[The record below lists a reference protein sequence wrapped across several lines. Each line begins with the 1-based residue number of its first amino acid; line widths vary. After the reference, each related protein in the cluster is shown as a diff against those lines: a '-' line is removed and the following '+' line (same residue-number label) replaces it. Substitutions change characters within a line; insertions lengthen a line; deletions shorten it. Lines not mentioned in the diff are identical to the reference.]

1 MSIPNWGKKSV
12 GPIQIKNTTMARYG
26 AESATFWGVVFK
38 RAKIGGGCF
47 GYWKIQNGPSV
58 FHIDPLHGLIW
69 PRCKGQFSPKFW
81 YQNSPISVGL
91 NWPPKQ
97 YHSGLTR
104 FGPIFGA
111 KLALFILQCATEML
125 TSLTPDWAVGKSLI
139 QCWLLKALLSEVP
152 ILQWK
157 LFFMIYMKTWLQC
170 MQACILLHLVRACIL
185 LLIFRL
191 LVISFDHPFN

>member
-1 MSIPNWGKKSV
+1 
-12 GPIQIKNTTMARYG
+12 MARYG
-26 AESATFWGVVFK
+26 AESATFGGVVFK
-38 RAKIGGGCF
+38 RAKIWGGCF

-91 NWPPKQ
+91 NWPQKQ

-111 KLALFILQCATEML
+111 KLALFILQCIDNIRDNIRKHSESSSKRKSSWGMGFSQNEN
-125 TSLTPDWAVGKSLI
+125 TSHWRHTRFNIHICCSI
-139 QCWLLKALLSEVP
+139 VP
-152 ILQWK
+152 
-157 LFFMIYMKTWLQC
+157 
-170 MQACILLHLVRACIL
+170 
-185 LLIFRL
+185 
-191 LVISFDHPFN
+191 

>member
-1 MSIPNWGKKSV
+1 
-12 GPIQIKNTTMARYG
+12 MARYG
-26 AESATFWGVVFK
+26 AQSATFGGVVFK
-38 RAKIGGGCF
+38 KAKIWGGCF

-91 NWPPKQ
+91 NWPQKQ

-111 KLALFILQCATEML
+111 KLALFILQCKDLLGNLRWRRFLGDGDRTGRE
-125 TSLTPDWAVGKSLI
+125 SLELRQPSLPVKNRT
-139 QCWLLKALLSEVP
+139 LRS
-152 ILQWK
+152 QWTQK
-157 LFFMIYMKTWLQC
+157 DG
-170 MQACILLHLVRACIL
+170 A
-185 LLIFRL
+185 
-191 LVISFDHPFN
+191 FN

>member
-1 MSIPNWGKKSV
+1 
-12 GPIQIKNTTMARYG
+12 MALYG
-26 AESATFWGVVFK
+26 AESATFEGVVFK
-38 RAKIGGGCF
+38 RAKIWGGCF

-97 YHSGLTR
+97 YHSRLTR

-111 KLALFILQCATEML
+111 KLALFILLILQVKKEQ
-125 TSLTPDWAVGKSLI
+125 SLTRRTTHQAMTKVLAMASPLWPSSRSFSVSS
-139 QCWLLKALLSEVP
+139 SEHTAP
-152 ILQWK
+152 ILSNNLYSK
-157 LFFMIYMKTWLQC
+157 
-170 MQACILLHLVRACIL
+170 
-185 LLIFRL
+185 
-191 LVISFDHPFN
+191 

>member
-1 MSIPNWGKKSV
+1 
-12 GPIQIKNTTMARYG
+12 MARYG
-26 AESATFWGVVFK
+26 AESATFGGVVFK
-38 RAKIGGGCF
+38 RANIWGGCF

-91 NWPPKQ
+91 NWPQKQ

-111 KLALFILQCATEML
+111 KLALFILQCSFNTFYRNI
-125 TSLTPDWAVGKSLI
+125 V
-139 QCWLLKALLSEVP
+139 
-152 ILQWK
+152 K
-157 LFFMIYMKTWLQC
+157 LYI
-170 MQACILLHLVRACIL
+170 V
-185 LLIFRL
+185 LLIVFL
-191 LVISFDHPFN
+191 SHFLSNFNLKYSVFDFIYIYPDFWKRYRQMDQSSYYKN

>member
-1 MSIPNWGKKSV
+1 MFEISLSLVSLFINILIKGKNLLA
-12 GPIQIKNTTMARYG
+12 PTQIKKNIMARYG
-26 AESATFWGVVFK
+26 AESATFGGVVFK
-38 RAKIGGGCF
+38 RAKIWGGCF

-91 NWPPKQ
+91 NWPQKQ

-111 KLALFILQCATEML
+111 KLALFILQTGGDVLSTAL
-125 TSLTPDWAVGKSLI
+125 WAFVFSIVLWNK
-139 QCWLLKALLSEVP
+139 WWP
-152 ILQWK
+152 
-157 LFFMIYMKTWLQC
+157 
-170 MQACILLHLVRACIL
+170 
-185 LLIFRL
+185 
-191 LVISFDHPFN
+191 

>member
-1 MSIPNWGKKSV
+1 
-12 GPIQIKNTTMARYG
+12 MARYG

-38 RAKIGGGCF
+38 RAKIWGGCF

-91 NWPPKQ
+91 NWPQKQ

-111 KLALFILQCATEML
+111 KLALFILQCWWASVLYCNQTPQRKHKARKSRTDKEKLIML
-125 TSLTPDWAVGKSLI
+125 ELGPWRRIAHNLADDP
-139 QCWLLKALLSEVP
+139 LST
-152 ILQWK
+152 IKWD
-157 LFFMIYMKTWLQC
+157 
-170 MQACILLHLVRACIL
+170 
-185 LLIFRL
+185 
-191 LVISFDHPFN
+191 DHT

>member
-1 MSIPNWGKKSV
+1 
-12 GPIQIKNTTMARYG
+12 MARYG
-26 AESATFWGVVFK
+26 AESATFGGVVFK
-38 RAKIGGGCF
+38 RAKIWGGCF
-47 GYWKIQNGPSV
+47 GYWKIQNGPRV

-111 KLALFILQCATEML
+111 KLALFILQCSNTFVHLNSSLNPLIYCWKMRNIRQTVKNTLQGIFPCGTWIEAIFQNNSGFYLGGKQNPL
-125 TSLTPDWAVGKSLI
+125 T
-139 QCWLLKALLSEVP
+139 Q
-152 ILQWK
+152 
-157 LFFMIYMKTWLQC
+157 
-170 MQACILLHLVRACIL
+170 
-185 LLIFRL
+185 
-191 LVISFDHPFN
+191 